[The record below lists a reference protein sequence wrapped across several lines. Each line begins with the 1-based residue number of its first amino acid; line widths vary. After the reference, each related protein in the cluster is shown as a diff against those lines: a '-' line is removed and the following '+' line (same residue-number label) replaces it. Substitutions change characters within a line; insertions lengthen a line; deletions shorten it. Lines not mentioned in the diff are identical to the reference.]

1 VLLQSFISSRI
12 SPDFLSPADA
22 IGRGDEVSERE
33 GGEGGGGRGGG
44 KRDRAGG
51 AGGDLSANLQAV
63 GRLGSPV
70 VPVDAANLVT
80 VDDRD
85 SFADPVF
92 LTQQV

>member
-12 SPDFLSPADA
+12 PPGFPSPADA

-33 GGEGGGGRGGG
+33 GGGGRGGG
-44 KRDRAGG
+44 ETDRAEGVGG
-51 AGGDLSANLQAV
+51 GLSVNLQAV

-70 VPVDAANLVT
+70 VPVDYANLVT

-85 SFADPVF
+85 SFANPVF